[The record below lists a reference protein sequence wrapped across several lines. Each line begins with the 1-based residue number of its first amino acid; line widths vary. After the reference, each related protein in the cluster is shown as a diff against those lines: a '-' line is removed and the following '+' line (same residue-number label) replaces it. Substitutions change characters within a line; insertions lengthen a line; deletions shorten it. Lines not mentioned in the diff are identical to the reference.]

1 MKSSR
6 TPWELVGR
14 PDRQKGMKRTSSI
27 MLSLAVSL
35 GLIVSACSRDR
46 SSSDPRTLAATSG
59 PNSTSRLVVDQ
70 RRVGGAL
77 YAEGAFSYL
86 TLETSD
92 GRPVLEEEFTDTR
105 LTRPLV
111 DKTLSAGSYRMLS
124 YQRPCDASCPGP
136 GATGYLDPP
145 TDRCSVTFELLEGQL
160 LRASVELRPG
170 EGCAFRFK
178 D

>member
-1 MKSSR
+1 
-6 TPWELVGR
+6 
-14 PDRQKGMKRTSSI
+14 

-35 GLIVSACSRDR
+35 GLVVSACSRDR
-46 SSSDPRTLAATSG
+46 GPSGPSTLAATSS

-77 YAEGAFSYL
+77 YTEGAFSYL
-86 TLETSD
+86 TIETSD

-111 DKTLSAGSYRMLS
+111 DKILPAGSYRMS
-124 YQRPCDASCPGP
+124 SFQRPCEASCPSP
-136 GATGYLDPP
+136 GAAGTLDPA
-145 TDRCSVTFELLEGQL
+145 TDRCSVTFDLLEGQSL
-160 LRASVELRPG
+160 SASVELRPG
-170 EGCAFRFK
+170 EGCVFRFK